1 MDNIFIK
8 KDLTTPTV
16 ELNSQKGLIN
26 FEGKSRPED
35 PDSFYIPIT
44 DWLLEYIKAPV
55 EKTVVN
61 FKFSYFNT
69 STSKKLIE
77 ILMILDVAFIAG
89 NDIII
94 NWYYKAADED
104 MQEDGEMFNELN
116 EAPINLIAV

>member
-8 KDLTTPTV
+8 KDSTTPTV
-16 ELNSQKGLIN
+16 ELNSQKGLIS

-35 PDSFYIPIT
+35 PDSFFIPIT
-44 DWLLEYIKAPV
+44 DWLLEYIKNPA
-55 EKTVVN
+55 EKTVVD
-61 FKFSYFNT
+61 FRFSYFNT

-77 ILMILDVAFIAG
+77 ILMILDVAFVAG
-89 NDIII
+89 NDVII

-116 EAPINLIAV
+116 EVPINIIAV